1 MLGTVK
7 RIMEVYRI
15 KIKSATGD
23 FEMEEDVTKV
33 DKPQLMTVENPR
45 YKSLLEKHPHLKGVI
60 MNDTDHKPRLSVHL
74 ILGNS
79 ECPRISTS
87 EPQRVGREWDPV
99 ASYTKLGWTITSPG
113 HELDT
118 TNMLLTQ
125 TSSADYEELCTLD
138 VLGLE
143 DSPTGDQGVVYEDFK
158 EQLRGS
164 KEGWYETGL
173 PWIGNHPSLPSNKE
187 GSLRRLGSLLR
198 KLDSSN
204 SISDYHEIIQE
215 QLETGVVEHAP
226 DLIHGREFYIPHKG
240 VIRESAESTKLRV
253 VYDASARAW
262 NSAPSLNEC
271 LNSGPPLQNKLW
283 SVLIRG
289 RFNPVAVTGDR
300 RPFCK

>member
-23 FEMEEDVTKV
+23 FEMEADVTKV

-60 MNDTDHKPRLSVHL
+60 MDETDHKPRLPVHL

-113 HELDT
+113 HELNT

-125 TSSADYEELCTLD
+125 TSSADYEELCRLD

-143 DSPTGDQGVVYEDFK
+143 DSPTGDQGVVYEEFK
-158 EQLRGS
+158 EQLWR
-164 KEGWYETGL
+164 
-173 PWIGNHPSLPSNKE
+173 SN
-187 GSLRRLGSLLR
+187 
-198 KLDSSN
+198 
-204 SISDYHEIIQE
+204 
-215 QLETGVVEHAP
+215 
-226 DLIHGREFYIPHKG
+226 
-240 VIRESAESTKLRV
+240 
-253 VYDASARAW
+253 
-262 NSAPSLNEC
+262 
-271 LNSGPPLQNKLW
+271 
-283 SVLIRG
+283 
-289 RFNPVAVTGDR
+289 
-300 RPFCK
+300 